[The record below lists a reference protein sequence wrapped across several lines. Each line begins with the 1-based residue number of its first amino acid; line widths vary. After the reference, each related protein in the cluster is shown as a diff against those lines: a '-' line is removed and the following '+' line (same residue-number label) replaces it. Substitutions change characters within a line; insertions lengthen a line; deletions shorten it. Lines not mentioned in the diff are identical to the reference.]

1 MASTFHCVV
10 ATPTRKLFDGDIY
23 FASVPGGE
31 GSFGVMA
38 GHELLVAL
46 NAKSGIVSLN
56 LDEAGSQKEEFLISE
71 GATQMYNGILTVLGR
86 FGKNVKNIDRE
97 SMAARADEMRNHI
110 QELEGQAE
118 SAQDKAEL
126 ESSRDRLEWYERQI
140 AYAEEGK

>member
-10 ATPTRKLFDGDIY
+10 ATPTRKLFDGDVH
-23 FASVPGGE
+23 FASVPGCE
-31 GSFGVMA
+31 GSYGVLA

-46 NAKSGIVSLN
+46 NSKAGVCTLN

-97 SMAARADEMRNHI
+97 SMMARADEMRAHI
-110 QELEGQAE
+110 KELEAAGE
-118 SAQDKAEL
+118 SAQDEAEL
-126 ESSRDRLEWYERQI
+126 ESSRDRLEWYEMQL
-140 AYAEEGK
+140 AYIDGK

>member
-10 ATPTRKLFDGDIY
+10 ATPTRKLFDGDVH
-23 FASVPGGE
+23 FASVPGCE
-31 GSFGVMA
+31 GSYGVLA

-46 NAKSGIVSLN
+46 NSKTGVCTLN

-97 SMAARADEMRNHI
+97 SMMARADEMRAHI
-110 QELEGQAE
+110 KELEAAGE
-118 SAQDKAEL
+118 SAQDEAEL
-126 ESSRDRLEWYERQI
+126 ESSRDRLEWDEMQL
-140 AYAEEGK
+140 AYIDGK

>member
-10 ATPTRKLFDGDIY
+10 ATPTRKLFDGDVH
-23 FASVPGGE
+23 FASVPGCE
-31 GSFGVMA
+31 GSYGVLA

-46 NAKSGIVSLN
+46 NSKTGVCTLN

-97 SMAARADEMRNHI
+97 SMMARAD
-110 QELEGQAE
+110 
-118 SAQDKAEL
+118 
-126 ESSRDRLEWYERQI
+126 
-140 AYAEEGK
+140 

>member
-10 ATPTRKLFDGDIY
+10 ATPTRKLFDDSVY
-23 FASVPGGE
+23 YASVPGCE
-31 GSFGVMA
+31 GSYGVLA

-46 NAKSGIVSLN
+46 NSKSGICTLN

-86 FGKNVKNIDRE
+86 FGKNVKDIDRE
-97 SMAARADEMRNHI
+97 SMAARADEMREHI
-110 QELEGQAE
+110 KELEAVHE

-140 AYAEEGK
+140 RYVDEGK